1 MSKLKTI
8 LLLLIAALI
17 VGCASQPQQPKEE
30 PRVEKPV
37 VQEQPA
43 VQEQPV
49 EAPPA
54 EEKSAEPEKAPEPQ
68 QPETQNT
75 QTDTTVYFAPNMYM
89 IDTFTAHKLD
99 SIAEQLKAKNVTK
112 LKLVGHSAK
121 LDSAREEEQLSLQRA
136 IAVAQYFE
144 SIGAFDA
151 DSITIEADGATHPAG
166 SHAEI
171 TQRKSN
177 RRVELYY

>member
-1 MSKLKTI
+1 MSKLKAI
-8 LLLLIAALI
+8 LLLGIAVLI

-30 PRVEKPV
+30 PQKEQPV
-37 VQEQPA
+37 VQK
-43 VQEQPV
+43 QPV
-49 EAPPA
+49 EIIPA
-54 EEKSAEPEKAPEPQ
+54 EEKPAEPEKAPEPQ
-68 QPETQNT
+68 QAEPQNT

-89 IDTFTAHKLD
+89 IDAFTAHRLD

-112 LKLVGHSAK
+112 LKLVGHCAK

-136 IAVAQYFE
+136 LAVAQYFE

-151 DSITIEADGATHPAG
+151 ESITIEANGSTHPAG

-171 TQRKSN
+171 TLRKSN
-177 RRVELYY
+177 RRVEMFY

>member
-1 MSKLKTI
+1 MSKLKVI

-17 VGCASQPQQPKEE
+17 VGCASQPQKPKEE
-30 PRVEKPV
+30 PQKEKPV
-37 VQEQPA
+37 VKEQPA
-43 VQEQPV
+43 ET
-49 EAPPA
+49 PPA
-54 EEKSAEPEKAPEPQ
+54 EEKPVEPEKAPEPQ
-68 QPETQNT
+68 QVEPQNT
-75 QTDTTVYFAPNMYM
+75 QTDTTVYFAPNMY
-89 IDTFTAHKLD
+89 TAHKLD

-112 LKLVGHSAK
+112 LKLVGHCAK
-121 LDSAREEEQLSLQRA
+121 LNSAREEEMLSLQRA

-151 DSITIEADGATHPAG
+151 ESITIEANGATHPAG

-171 TQRKSN
+171 TLRKSN

>member
-1 MSKLKTI
+1 MSKLKVI

-17 VGCASQPQQPKEE
+17 VGCASQPQKPKEE
-30 PRVEKPV
+30 PQKEKPV
-37 VQEQPA
+37 VKEQPA
-43 VQEQPV
+43 ET
-49 EAPPA
+49 PPA
-54 EEKSAEPEKAPEPQ
+54 EEKPVEPEKAPEPQ
-68 QPETQNT
+68 QVEPQNT

-89 IDTFTAHKLD
+89 IDAFTAHKLD

-112 LKLVGHSAK
+112 LKLVGHCAK
-121 LDSAREEEQLSLQRA
+121 LNSAREEEMLSLQRA

-151 DSITIEADGATHPAG
+151 ESITIEANGATHPAG

-171 TQRKSN
+171 TLRKSN
-177 RRVELYY
+177 RRVGLYY